1 MIGEKEMDE
10 KWILGQSESTANGRF
25 LSSSIVVISILA
37 TCCAIAISI
46 YAWVHSNKVD
56 EATEKLQQSFSKL
69 QADYEELKRD
79 NSKQGFTINQLQN
92 NLLYANIQ
100 HDMEENVVSDHLILD
115 KIYFDDIVYRKG
127 TSGTTIDVRTQPKFD
142 NKYAGSGKFTLSD
155 KELNNVVTTFMQAAR
170 DQYEW
175 CLEMY
180 SMDAVAPVWDDLTH
194 TITVDNYEIGS
205 YHDGVFTPI
214 KN

>member
-1 MIGEKEMDE
+1 LEREWKLEQSSPSTEKRPF
-10 KWILGQSESTANGRF
+10 STG
-25 LSSSIVVISILA
+25 IVVTSIFA
-37 TCCAIAISI
+37 VCCAIGLSI
-46 YAWVHSNKVD
+46 FTLVHSMKVND
-56 EATEKLQQSFSKL
+56 ATEKLQQSFSKL

-127 TSGTTIDVRTQPKFD
+127 TSGTTIDVRTQPEFN

-180 SMDAVAPVWDDLTH
+180 SMDAVAPDWNELTH
-194 TITVDNYEIGS
+194 TITINNYDLGT
-205 YHDGVFTPI
+205 YHNGVFTPV
-214 KN
+214 KK

>member
-1 MIGEKEMDE
+1 MEREWKLEQSSPSTEKRPF
-10 KWILGQSESTANGRF
+10 STGT
-25 LSSSIVVISILA
+25 IIISIFA
-37 TCCAIAISI
+37 ACCVIGLSI
-46 YAWVHSNKVD
+46 FTLVHSMKVND
-56 EATEKLQQSFSKL
+56 ATEKLQQSFSKL

-127 TSGTTIDVRTQPKFD
+127 TSGTTIDVRTQPEFN

-155 KELNNVVTTFMQAAR
+155 KELNNVVTTFMQAAQ

-180 SMDAVAPVWDDLTH
+180 SMDAVAPDWNELTH
-194 TITVDNYEIGS
+194 TITIHNYDLGT
-205 YHDGVFTPI
+205 YHNGVFTPI

>member
-1 MIGEKEMDE
+1 MDD
-10 KWILGQSESTANGRF
+10 KWILEQSESTANGRF

-46 YAWVHSNKVD
+46 YAWVQSNKVN

-127 TSGTTIDVRTQPKFD
+127 TSGTTIDVRTQSKF
-142 NKYAGSGKFTLSD
+142 NTKYAGSGKFTLSD

-180 SMDAVAPVWDDLTH
+180 SMDAVAPDWNELTH
-194 TITVDNYEIGS
+194 TITINNYDLGT
-205 YHDGVFTPI
+205 YHNGVFTPV

>member
-1 MIGEKEMDE
+1 MEREWKLEQSSPSTEKRPF
-10 KWILGQSESTANGRF
+10 STG
-25 LSSSIVVISILA
+25 IVVTSIFA
-37 TCCAIAISI
+37 ACCVIGLSI
-46 YAWVHSNKVD
+46 FTLVHSMKVND
-56 EATEKLQQSFSKL
+56 ATEKLQQSFSKL

-127 TSGTTIDVRTQPKFD
+127 TSGTTIDVRTQPEF
-142 NKYAGSGKFTLSD
+142 NSKYAGSGKFTLSD
-155 KELNNVVTTFMQAAR
+155 KELNNVVTTFMQTAQ

-180 SMDAVAPVWDDLTH
+180 SMDAVAPDWNELTH
-194 TITVDNYEIGS
+194 TITIHNYDLGT
-205 YHDGVFTPI
+205 YHNGVFTPV
-214 KN
+214 KK

>member
-1 MIGEKEMDE
+1 MEREWKLEQSSPSTEKRPF
-10 KWILGQSESTANGRF
+10 STG
-25 LSSSIVVISILA
+25 IVVTSIFA
-37 TCCAIAISI
+37 ACCVIGLSI
-46 YAWVHSNKVD
+46 FTLVHSMKVND
-56 EATEKLQQSFSKL
+56 ATEKLQQSFSKL

-127 TSGTTIDVRTQPKFD
+127 TSGTTIDVRTQPEFN

-155 KELNNVVTTFMQAAR
+155 KELNNVVTTFMQTAQ

-180 SMDAVAPVWDDLTH
+180 SMDAVAPDWNELTH
-194 TITVDNYEIGS
+194 TITIHNYDLGT
-205 YHDGVFTPI
+205 YHNGVFTPV
-214 KN
+214 KK

>member
-1 MIGEKEMDE
+1 MEREWKLEQSSPSTEKRPF
-10 KWILGQSESTANGRF
+10 STG
-25 LSSSIVVISILA
+25 IVVTSIFA
-37 TCCAIAISI
+37 ACCVIGLSI
-46 YAWVHSNKVD
+46 FTLVHSMKVND
-56 EATEKLQQSFSKL
+56 ATEKLQQSFSKL
-69 QADYEELKRD
+69 QADNEELKRD

-127 TSGTTIDVRTQPKFD
+127 TSGTTIDVRTQPEF
-142 NKYAGSGKFTLSD
+142 NSKYAGSGKFTLSD
-155 KELNNVVTTFMQAAR
+155 KELNNVVTTFMQTAQ

-180 SMDAVAPVWDDLTH
+180 SMDAVAPDWNELTH
-194 TITVDNYEIGS
+194 TITIHNYDLGT
-205 YHDGVFTPI
+205 YHNGVFTPV
-214 KN
+214 KK

>member
-1 MIGEKEMDE
+1 VEREWKLEQSSPSTEKRPF
-10 KWILGQSESTANGRF
+10 STG
-25 LSSSIVVISILA
+25 IVVTSIFA
-37 TCCAIAISI
+37 ACCVIGLSI
-46 YAWVHSNKVD
+46 FTLVHSMKVND
-56 EATEKLQQSFSKL
+56 ATEKLQQSFSKL

-127 TSGTTIDVRTQPKFD
+127 TSGTTIDVRTQPEFN

-170 DQYEW
+170 VQYEW

-180 SMDAVAPVWDDLTH
+180 SMDAVAPEWNELTH
-194 TITVDNYEIGS
+194 TITIHNYDLGT
-205 YHDGVFTPI
+205 YHNGVFKPVT
-214 KN
+214 K

>member
-1 MIGEKEMDE
+1 MEREWKLEQSSPSTEKRPF
-10 KWILGQSESTANGRF
+10 STG
-25 LSSSIVVISILA
+25 IVVTSIFA
-37 TCCAIAISI
+37 ACCVIGLSI
-46 YAWVHSNKVD
+46 FTLVHSMKVND
-56 EATEKLQQSFSKL
+56 AAEKLQQSFSKL

-79 NSKQGFTINQLQN
+79 NSKQRFTMNQLQN

-127 TSGTTIDVRTQPKFD
+127 TSGTTIDVRTQPEF
-142 NKYAGSGKFTLSD
+142 NTKYAGSGKFTLSD

-180 SMDAVAPVWDDLTH
+180 SMDAVAPDWNELTH
-194 TITVDNYEIGS
+194 TITIGNYDLGT
-205 YHDGVFTPI
+205 YHNGLFTPV
-214 KN
+214 KK

>member
-1 MIGEKEMDE
+1 MEREWKLEQSSPSTEKRPF
-10 KWILGQSESTANGRF
+10 STG
-25 LSSSIVVISILA
+25 IVVTSIFA
-37 TCCAIAISI
+37 ACCVIGLSI
-46 YAWVHSNKVD
+46 FTLVHSMKVND
-56 EATEKLQQSFSKL
+56 ATEKLQQSFSKL

-127 TSGTTIDVRTQPKFD
+127 TSGTTIDVRTQPEF
-142 NKYAGSGKFTLSD
+142 NSKYAGSGKFTLSD

-180 SMDAVAPVWDDLTH
+180 SMDAVAPDWNELTH
-194 TITVDNYEIGS
+194 TITIHNYDLGT
-205 YHDGVFTPI
+205 YHNGVFTPV
-214 KN
+214 KK

>member
-1 MIGEKEMDE
+1 MDD
-10 KWILGQSESTANGRF
+10 KWILEQSKPVPNRNFPLLGI
-25 LSSSIVVISILA
+25 LIISIIS
-37 TCCAIAISI
+37 TCCAIAVSI
-46 YAWVHSNKVD
+46 FAWVQSNKVND
-56 EATEKLQQSFSKL
+56 ATEKLQQSFSKL

-79 NSKQGFTINQLQN
+79 SSKQRFTINQLQN

-127 TSGTTIDVRTQPKFD
+127 TSGTTIDIRTQPKFD

-155 KELNNVVTTFMQAAR
+155 TELNNVVTTFMQAAR

-180 SMDAVAPVWDDLTH
+180 SMDAVAPDWNELAH
-194 TITVDNYEIGS
+194 TITIHNYDLGT
-205 YHDGVFTPI
+205 YYNGVFTPV
-214 KN
+214 KK

>member
-1 MIGEKEMDE
+1 MEREWKLEQSSPSTEKRPF
-10 KWILGQSESTANGRF
+10 STG
-25 LSSSIVVISILA
+25 IVVTSIFA
-37 TCCAIAISI
+37 ACCVIGLSI
-46 YAWVHSNKVD
+46 FTLVHSMKVND
-56 EATEKLQQSFSKL
+56 ATEKLQQSFSKL

-127 TSGTTIDVRTQPKFD
+127 TSGTTIDVRTQPEF
-142 NKYAGSGKFTLSD
+142 NSKYAGSGKFTLSD

-180 SMDAVAPVWDDLTH
+180 SMDAVAPDWNELTH
-194 TITVDNYEIGS
+194 TITIHNYDLGT
-205 YHDGVFTPI
+205 YYNGVFTPV
-214 KN
+214 KK